1 MAQVLKPLP
10 KTAEVPIEC
19 DRKASAIV
27 RSALTLEKRGNSMIR
42 KTCTALAICLS
53 VMAVSSAAF
62 AQTPTATTTLS
73 VSAIVGST
81 CNISTSAVS
90 FGTYDPLVVNVTAP
104 LNGTGIVATT
114 CSNGLGDTLTLDQG
128 LNAATGS
135 TTEVPLRQM
144 RSAGNVM
151 AYFLYQNSARSTV
164 FGNDATT
171 GVAQTGTGLNANLTV
186 YGQVPG
192 AQNAAPG
199 SYSDT
204 VTATVTF

>member
-1 MAQVLKPLP
+1 
-10 KTAEVPIEC
+10 
-19 DRKASAIV
+19 
-27 RSALTLEKRGNSMIR
+27 MIR
-42 KTCTALAICLS
+42 KTCAALAICLG
-53 VMAVSSAAF
+53 VIVATGSAAF
-62 AQTPTATTTLS
+62 AQTPTATASLNVT
-73 VSAIVGST
+73 AIVGST

-90 FGTYDPLVVNVTAP
+90 FGTYDPLVVNATAP
-104 LNGTGIVATT
+104 LNGTGVVSTT
-114 CSNGLGDTLTLDQG
+114 CSNGLGDTITLDQG

-144 RSAGNVM
+144 RSSGNVM
-151 AYFLYQNSARSTV
+151 SYFLYQNSSRTTV
-164 FGNDATT
+164 FGNDSAT
-171 GVAQTGTGLNANLTV
+171 GVSQTGTGLNANLTV